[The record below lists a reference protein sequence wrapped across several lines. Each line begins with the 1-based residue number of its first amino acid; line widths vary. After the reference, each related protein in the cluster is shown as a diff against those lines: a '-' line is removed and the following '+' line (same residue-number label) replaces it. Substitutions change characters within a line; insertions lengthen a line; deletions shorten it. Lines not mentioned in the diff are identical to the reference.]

1 MNRNLLTHSLRPL
14 RSFGIISIVSALMP
28 LFSAISQSKNSPP
41 QPSATSR
48 QRTLRSLVRTCFS
61 FVVSCLAVFFFPSGA
76 SAADPATI
84 VFALDFPKSD
94 PAHYSISVTSDGH
107 AKYECVAKTAPD
119 AEEEPYTSEFDFS
132 PANRARIF
140 DLAAQAHYF
149 SGKVDSGNHK
159 LAFTGAKKLVYRDGQ
174 HTYTADYNYSDQPP
188 VQQLTALFQNVAA
201 TLEYGR
207 RIAYFH
213 RYQKLALDDELKRME
228 AQARSNELSE
238 LQAVQ
243 PVLQEIF
250 DDTSVINVVRARAQR
265 LVEMGKT
272 ANSNHR

>member
-1 MNRNLLTHSLRPL
+1 MYRKFLRDTAYFL
-14 RSFGIISIVSALMP
+14 RSFGIISVVFASLAICRQIVP
-28 LFSAISQSKNSPP
+28 RKNSSRRPSGP
-41 QPSATSR
+41 HRRTFRFIRTCVTLVLSCIAVFWFPSA
-48 QRTLRSLVRTCFS
+48 
-61 FVVSCLAVFFFPSGA
+61 A
-76 SAADPATI
+76 SAGDPATI

-94 PAHYSISVTSDGH
+94 PAHYSISVASDGH
-107 AKYECVAKTAPD
+107 AKYECVAKADPD
-119 AEEEPYTSEFDFS
+119 AEEQPYTSEFDFS
-132 PANRARIF
+132 SANRARIF
-140 DLAAQAHYF
+140 ELAAQAHYF
-149 SGKVDSGNHK
+149 SGKVDSGRRK
-159 LAFTGAKKLVYRDGQ
+159 LAFTGAKKLVFRDGQ
-174 HTYTADYNYSDQPP
+174 HTYTADYNYSDVPA

-207 RIAYFH
+207 RIAYYH

-243 PVLQEIF
+243 PILQEIF

-272 ANSNHR
+272 ANSNQR